1 MQPIIE
7 LKSELEG
14 IIKLEIIKPDGTLK
28 EAEGLNTPFYNL
40 ITDAG
45 LNFVSVGCNVSLA
58 TQYCKVGTSST
69 PPTVN
74 DITLGAQTG
83 SVSPI
88 GKAPSRAI
96 QYTTE
101 PYYSNHQ
108 RVYTF
113 AVGAVSGNLTEIGF
127 FSASTGG
134 TMWSRALIK
143 DSGGNPTTL
152 TLLSTEQL
160 KVTYTVRR
168 YIPSLLTGSFTLNT
182 NGTGSTI
189 NYTIT
194 PSNISN
200 FASPWWN
207 ADCYCSTVYTGVYPY
222 ETNVLGAITSTPG
235 DVTTIAGETREA
247 YIQGSFQDLFY
258 VKILASG
265 ANFATGIGSIS
276 FWTIVYDGGSGDDTF
291 TGYQCSFS
299 PKIMKTSSQMLTI
312 GIKLSWGRTT
322 QQ

>member
-45 LNFVSVGCNVSLA
+45 LNFVSGSSVGLA
-58 TQYCKVGTSST
+58 TEYCRVGTSST

-74 DITLGAQTG
+74 DTTLGAQTG
-83 SVSPI
+83 SASPR
-88 GKAPSRAI
+88 GGAPSKII

-101 PYYSNHQ
+101 PYYSVHQ

-113 AVGAVSGNLTEIGF
+113 LVGAVSGNLTEIGF
-127 FSASTGG
+127 FSAASGG

-152 TLLSTEQL
+152 TILATEQL

-182 NGTGSTI
+182 NGTDSTI

-194 PSNISN
+194 PANLSSADIPWRDSNCICSSSTMEI
-200 FASPWWN
+200 FA
-207 ADCYCSTVYTGVYPY
+207 Y
-222 ETNVLGAITSTPG
+222 ETNVLGPITSRPLGSDTSTSKTKG
-235 DVTTIAGETREA
+235 T
-247 YIQGSFQDLFY
+247 YIQGSFQDLFFPTFP
-258 VKILASG
+258 ISG
-265 ANFATGIGSIS
+265 ANFATGIGSIG
-276 FWTIVYDGGSGDDTF
+276 FWADGSPNPVNAA
-291 TGYQCSFS
+291 YQCSFS
-299 PKIMKTSSQMLTI
+299 SKIMKTSSQTLTI